1 MPLRSHASVPT
12 THPNSAGADPS
23 ATIARLTDSA
33 EINDRALRRYVKR
46 VNERWPLSQ
55 AWLGGAR
62 VDDAGGM
69 GAQRERGPEF
79 VVVLVS
85 EDFGG
90 VPWLERVYHAAALWD
105 AGAMGA
111 RVDVHCYTPEELDR
125 KLDSVR
131 FVRRATEHGLDLLTV
146 LSIKKQPAKKK
157 DGKKKPK

>member
-1 MPLRSHASVPT
+1 MPPQLLASGHT
-12 THPNSAGADPS
+12 KHPNSAGADPS
-23 ATIARLTDSA
+23 ATIARLTQAA

-46 VNERWPLSQ
+46 VNERWALSQ

-85 EDFGG
+85 DDFGG
-90 VPWLERVYHAAALWD
+90 VPWLERVYHAADLWD
-105 AGAMGA
+105 AEAMGA
-111 RVDVHCYTPEELDR
+111 RVDVHCYTPDELGR

-146 LSIKKQPAKKK
+146 LSIKTKPSKT
-157 DGKKKPK
+157 KKPKK